1 MKIYKYLLLTFALTF
16 SMQSMAAEPN
26 PYLAPNNTWI
36 SISGTVNA
44 VNKDAFFMD
53 YGNNQVI
60 VEMDDG
66 DRDADAYVL
75 LPGDE
80 VIVNGV
86 IDDDFF
92 ETTSI
97 EAASVHVKR
106 LNATYYASAL
116 DEEDYPGTLYWL
128 PRSGEVLVQ
137 GRVTSVEDSE
147 FTVDEGL
154 RTVKVD
160 VDAMPYNPLDDQGF
174 QKVAVGDLVMISG
187 ELSESLF
194 EDEKIEASAILKID
208 S

>member
-1 MKIYKYLLLTFALTF
+1 MKIFNYLLLTFALAF
-16 SMQSMAAEPN
+16 SMSSQGAEPN

-36 SISGTVNA
+36 SISGTVNT
-44 VNKDAFFMD
+44 VNKDAFFME
-53 YGNNQVI
+53 YGNSQII

-66 DRDADAYVL
+66 DQDADAYVL

-116 DEEDYPGTLYWL
+116 DEEDYPTWLYWL

-137 GRVTSVEDSE
+137 GRVTSIEDSE

-160 VDAMPYNPLDDQGF
+160 VDDMPYNPLDDQGF
-174 QKVAVGDLVMISG
+174 QRVAVGDLVMISG